1 MPISATQLDR
11 VVQVWNNYAI
21 ERPREI
27 KPRQLLKDRDISMY
41 RGLRIE
47 KAPEFAQALVEHRSV
62 ASLEMTMGHLFE
74 RLLEELGPTKVSKK
88 DKKQPGYRGI
98 DFLNR
103 KPGLL
108 EVITLKAS
116 LSTFNGDITRATVDN
131 LTAAREFWEGQA
143 DADDNPLVQRTRRV
157 DMVRAVAR
165 GAGRRTTTSTGILWL
180 VGDALWDHFGAGPNL
195 LQRLNEALG
204 RNPLAQHRYEDEKKR
219 ATDRVMR
226 YLQDNGLARTDG
238 TLDWAGLI
246 KEFP

>member
-11 VVQVWNNYAI
+11 AVQAWNNYAV

-27 KPRQLLKDRDISMY
+27 KPRQLLKDRDSSMY
-41 RGLRIE
+41 RGLGIE
-47 KAPEFAQALVEHRSV
+47 KAPEFAQALVEHRST

-74 RLLEELGPTKVSKK
+74 RVLEELGPTKVTKE

-116 LSTFNGDITRATVDN
+116 LSTFNGDITRATVEN
-131 LTAAREFWEGQA
+131 LTVARKFWEDQP
-143 DADDNPLVQRTRRV
+143 DADDNPLAQRTRRV
-157 DMVRAVAR
+157 EMVRAVAR
-165 GAGRRTTTSTGILWL
+165 GAGRRTTTPAGIQWL
-180 VGDALWDHFGAGPNL
+180 VGDALWEHFGAGFNL

-204 RNPLAQHRYEDEKKR
+204 RNPLDQHRYEDEKKR
-219 ATDRVMR
+219 AADRVIR
-226 YLQDNGLARTDG
+226 YLQDQGLARTDG